1 MKHGI
6 HFENATATSLGVFRA
21 AVFALWLGLFASSWP
36 GLLPPVPELF
46 QARGLWLL
54 LPKDVLEWIIG
65 PAGMDVLPW
74 VFIPTVLAAA
84 LGLRPFRLWASL
96 AFLCILVFDGVSLGL
111 SPFAYHAHAFALVIA
126 GILIFSPAADGF
138 VLGGGKTNVREA
150 SAYRFPLLLITA
162 VGLLCYTMIGVH
174 RFARG
179 DYRVFANEEVAF
191 AWLIN
196 RSVSAYPDGF
206 DFGLTVATTPWLFAL
221 YRIGFVVSTVM
232 EVASFAC
239 LRWRAFARIWL
250 LFFTAF
256 HFLSLVTM
264 NIFFWENTILLWL
277 LFLPLGVWLP
287 LRAAKALK
295 TVTDDPR

>member
-1 MKHGI
+1 MKHGL
-6 HFENATATSLGVFRA
+6 HFENANATSLGVFRA
-21 AVFALWLGLFASSWP
+21 ALFTLWLGLFASAWP
-36 GLLPPVPELF
+36 GLLAPVPELF
-46 QARGLWLL
+46 QVRGIWLL
-54 LPKDVLEWIIG
+54 LPKPALEWIIG
-65 PAGMDVLPW
+65 PVGTGLLPW
-74 VFIPTVLAAA
+74 VFIPAVLAAA
-84 LGLRPFRLWASL
+84 LGLRPFRLWAAL
-96 AFLCILVFDGVSLGL
+96 AFLCILVFDGLALGL
-111 SPFAYHAHAFALVIA
+111 SPFAHHARAFALVIA

-138 VLGGGKTNVREA
+138 TLGGSRPTAREP
-150 SAYRFPLLLITA
+150 SAYRVPLLLITA

-179 DYRVFANEEVAF
+179 DYRVFANEEVAS

-206 DFGLTVATTPWLFAL
+206 DFGLTVATTPWLFAI
-221 YRIGFVVSTVM
+221 YRIGFLVSTVM

-239 LRWRAFARIWL
+239 LRWRVFARIWL
-250 LFFTAF
+250 IFFTVF

-287 LRAAKALK
+287 LRQTNENSIVRAGS
-295 TVTDDPR
+295 R